1 MRVQLDKDGQPPRQF
16 YQARVA
22 ERVISELLG
31 LCKGMVCDG
40 EITEGEAAG
49 LTRWMQ
55 ANPDA
60 AGQFPGSVLADR
72 LMRIFADGRVD
83 SDERT
88 ELLELLR
95 EVTGEPP
102 TMDEPMNLST
112 RLPLDTPPPL
122 VVFAGQEYVFTGKML
137 YGTRR
142 QCEQVVAERGGRAH
156 NAVTKR
162 TDYLVIGHMGSAA
175 WKESTHGTK
184 IIRAVELKAEGV
196 PVRIVAEECWVAGL
210 A

>member
-1 MRVQLDKDGQPPRQF
+1 MPLQLDENGQPPRPF

-22 ERVISELLG
+22 ERAISELLG
-31 LCKGMVCDG
+31 VCKGMVCDG
-40 EITEGEAAG
+40 VITAGEAAG
-49 LTRWMQ
+49 LRRWMQ

-60 AGQFPGSVLADR
+60 AEQFPGNVLADR
-72 LMRIFADGRVD
+72 FMRIFADGRVD
-83 SDERT
+83 SEEQA

-95 EVTGEPP
+95 EVTGEPAS
-102 TMDEPMNLST
+102 MDEPMNLST
-112 RLPLDTPPPL
+112 RLPLDAPPPSI
-122 VVFAGQEYVFTGKML
+122 VFEGQEYVFTGKML

-142 QCEQVVAERGGRAH
+142 LCEQTVAERGGRAH

-162 TDYLVIGHMGSAA
+162 TDYLVIGHIGSAA

-184 IIRAVELKAEGV
+184 IVRAVELKAEGS
-196 PVRIVAEECWVAGL
+196 PVRIVSEECWVAGL